1 MSKLKVLFLTSSF
14 VREGGLEKHYIK
26 FIAEGLIKNDIEVG
40 VLIFSTDRKYKV
52 YMKDGIKVYEY
63 PYTIFFEPSL
73 HKNNEMKEALK
84 SGLLPKIQFLGY
96 IRNTLKNIIKLG
108 KSYDLIHAFWYVPS
122 GTLLAIANKILKK
135 PVLATSLG
143 SDLHLANNFL
153 VKTILNF
160 LNRSYGHLST
170 NSEYLK
176 NRASIYGLDT
186 KKISVINTCIRL
198 SEYDIPREK
207 KDKIIIGNTAR
218 LVPFK
223 RVEDLITAV
232 SKIKSE
238 EITENFEVWII
249 GEGPQKNYL
258 LAKREELN
266 LVDRVKFFGF
276 VKEWPK
282 KLSEIDIFVNPS
294 IREGMSTVNIE
305 GLASGCVVV
314 ATNGHG
320 NDEIIDDKE
329 NGFLYEDMNTDQ
341 LKEILVRLIN
351 SNSLREKIV
360 ENAKKKALRFDYE
373 YIAKKYIDLYS
384 EILDSSRR
392 Q

>member
-1 MSKLKVLFLTSSF
+1 M
-14 VREGGLEKHYIK
+14 
-26 FIAEGLIKNDIEVG
+26 
-40 VLIFSTDRKYKV
+40 
-52 YMKDGIKVYEY
+52 
-63 PYTIFFEPSL
+63 
-73 HKNNEMKEALK
+73 
-84 SGLLPKIQFLGY
+84 
-96 IRNTLKNIIKLG
+96 
-108 KSYDLIHAFWYVPS
+108 
-122 GTLLAIANKILKK
+122 
-135 PVLATSLG
+135 
-143 SDLHLANNFL
+143 
-153 VKTILNF
+153 
-160 LNRSYGHLST
+160 
-170 NSEYLK
+170 
-176 NRASIYGLDT
+176 
-186 KKISVINTCIRL
+186 
-198 SEYDIPREK
+198 
-207 KDKIIIGNTAR
+207 
-218 LVPFK
+218 PFK

-360 ENAKKKALRFDYE
+360 KNAKKKALRFDYE